1 MVDQDLGQEAS
12 KPTQGILV
20 SDDGTGEV
28 TGPKGGM
35 TRAVGSMAMGTTL
48 SRVSGVL
55 RILVLAYVL
64 GISPLADAYNLA
76 NTIPNMLYDV
86 VLGGVLGATFIPVF
100 IERLA
105 TRPEREA
112 WRSISAVVTLAVLV
126 LFGTTVVFLLAAP
139 WLIDAFTAFDHVHLA
154 SDPNQLAQQRAVATT
169 LLRWF
174 VPQIFFYGL
183 LSIGGA
189 LLNIRHRFGAPMW
202 VPIANNVV
210 CIAVLLLFAMVTPPV
225 STNPATSLAAVS
237 MSPWQMALLGA
248 GTTLGVV
255 VQFGLLTPS
264 LARAGLGRLRW
275 RFDLKDEAVAA
286 IVKLGSWTFGFVV
299 LNQAALFVVI
309 ALAFSVGGSGPVS
322 SYTYAYAFMQ
332 MPYAVVAVSVMS
344 AVAPDLARHHTANDV
359 NAFVVRF
366 GSGLRSVL
374 AIIIP
379 ATVGM
384 FILARPTIALL
395 LGHGNA
401 DRAQT
406 YQTGT
411 ALAEL
416 SLGLVGFTCFQY
428 VIRAM
433 QSMRRAKAAF
443 WLYMVENVATVVLA
457 IVLVGPLGL
466 AGVALSVS
474 IAYSIAG
481 AVGLIVL
488 DQWLGRLGPP
498 GCFRPLNRV
507 LISSAVMGVVVLVVS
522 NLTASESG
530 IALVFRVIGSV
541 IAGSLAYLGTAAL
554 LGRRAESAR

>member
-1 MVDQDLGQEAS
+1 MSEF
-12 KPTQGILV
+12 
-20 SDDGTGEV
+20 DDPIAEPGEPIEPAGGTGPTEP
-28 TGPKGGM
+28 TGPKGGL
-35 TRAVGSMAMGTTL
+35 TRAVGSMAAGTTL
-48 SRVSGVL
+48 SRASGVL

-105 TRPEREA
+105 TRTEREA
-112 WRSISAVVTLAVLV
+112 WRSISAVVTLAVVTLA
-126 LFGTTVVFLLAAP
+126 GATVVFFIAAP

-154 SDPNQLAQQRAVATT
+154 NDPHQLAQQRAVATT

-189 LLNIRHRFGAPMW
+189 LLNVRHRFGAPMW
-202 VPIANNVV
+202 VPIANNIV
-210 CIAVLLLFAMVTPPV
+210 CIAVLLLFAIVTPPA

-237 MSPWQMALLGA
+237 MSPWQVALLGG
-248 GTTLGVV
+248 GTTLGVII
-255 VQFGLLTPS
+255 QFGLLTPS

-275 RFDLKDEAVAA
+275 HFNLRDEAVKS
-286 IVKLGSWTFGFVV
+286 IVRLGSWTFGFVV
-299 LNQAALFVVI
+299 MNQIALFVVI

-344 AVAPDLARHHTANDV
+344 AVAPDLARHHTTKDV
-359 NAFVVRF
+359 TAFIARF
-366 GSGLRSVL
+366 GAGLRSVL

-379 ATVGM
+379 ASIGM
-384 FILARPTIALL
+384 FILARPAVALL

-433 QSMRRAKAAF
+433 QSMRRAKTAF
-443 WLYMVENVATVVLA
+443 WLYVLENGATVILA
-457 IVLVGPLGL
+457 VVLVGPLGL
-466 AGVALSVS
+466 AGIALSVS
-474 IAYSIAG
+474 VAYTIAG
-481 AVGLIVL
+481 VVGLAVL
-488 DQWLGRLGPP
+488 ERWLGRLGPP
-498 GCFRPLNRV
+498 GCFKPLTRV
-507 LISSAVMGVVVLVVS
+507 LISSVVMGVVVLVVS
-522 NLTASESG
+522 NLSASQSG
-530 IALVFRVIGSV
+530 VALVLRVGGS
-541 IAGSLAYLGTAAL
+541 ILLGSLAYLGTASL
-554 LGRRAESAR
+554 LGERAARSR

>member
-1 MVDQDLGQEAS
+1 
-12 KPTQGILV
+12 
-20 SDDGTGEV
+20 
-28 TGPKGGM
+28 
-35 TRAVGSMAMGTTL
+35 MAMGTTL

>member
-1 MVDQDLGQEAS
+1 MSLALS
-12 KPTQGILV
+12 
-20 SDDGTGEV
+20 
-28 TGPKGGM
+28 
-35 TRAVGSMAMGTTL
+35 TL
-48 SRVSGVL
+48 
-55 RILVLAYVL
+55 
-64 GISPLADAYNLA
+64 
-76 NTIPNMLYDV
+76 LY
-86 VLGGVLGATFIPVF
+86 
-100 IERLA
+100 E
-105 TRPEREA
+105 
-112 WRSISAVVTLAVLV
+112 WRRY
-126 LFGTTVVFLLAAP
+126 LAA
-139 WLIDAFTAFDHVHLA
+139 
-154 SDPNQLAQQRAVATT
+154 
-169 LLRWF
+169 
-174 VPQIFFYGL
+174 
-183 LSIGGA
+183 
-189 LLNIRHRFGAPMW
+189 
-202 VPIANNVV
+202 
-210 CIAVLLLFAMVTPPV
+210 
-225 STNPATSLAAVS
+225 
-237 MSPWQMALLGA
+237 
-248 GTTLGVV
+248 
-255 VQFGLLTPS
+255 
-264 LARAGLGRLRW
+264 
-275 RFDLKDEAVAA
+275 
-286 IVKLGSWTFGFVV
+286 
-299 LNQAALFVVI
+299 VI

-344 AVAPDLARHHTANDV
+344 AVAPDLARHHTAKDV
-359 NAFVVRF
+359 NAFIVRF

-530 IALVFRVIGSV
+530 IALIFRVIGSV